1 MHDWAG
7 ERVQGV
13 AFGDVASCLTC
24 QLLEIH
30 TGGPLTGQRRQERE
44 REGERGSGSERGM
57 LNFNPHEILI
67 WIFCVCV
74 GHGLIEAIYAN
85 LVSSTSAQL
94 FKVKATVTW

>member
-1 MHDWAG
+1 MPAAG
-7 ERVQGV
+7 DSHR
-13 AFGDVASCLTC
+13 
-24 QLLEIH
+24 
-30 TGGPLTGQRRQERE
+30 GPVNGAEKARERE
-44 REGERGSGSERGM
+44 RERERGSGSERGM